1 MSQID
6 LLFQAS
12 LDSVQGV
19 SAKLFLG
26 HRLRRLR
33 RDRQLS
39 QTDMA
44 QSLGISPS
52 YLNHLERNQR
62 PVTAALLLKLA
73 EVYDVDVRAF
83 AAGGG
88 ARTGPDALTEIF
100 SDGLLSDLS
109 VPRYELADLANN
121 SPSVA
126 DAIARLYTAVKEAE
140 RHPTLASGVDARTLV
155 TPENWVRDYI
165 QQHRNH
171 YPELEDAAETLGG
184 ALSDPLSMA
193 GPMRKRLKEA
203 WGIGVAVVSQAELG
217 TVSQQFDPDRRLFQ
231 ISAQLRSEN
240 RTFALAYQLAL
251 VEFATVIE
259 RMVAA
264 AAPPDEGVKQLLH
277 MSLANYAAGAIMMP
291 YGRFLASAEQ
301 HRYSIDRLC
310 GEYGANVEQ
319 VAHRFTTLSRP
330 GARGVPFFMLRVD
343 PAGNISKRYAGE
355 NFPFSRFGGTCPRW
369 NLHAAFQA
377 AGQVVTQ
384 IIETP
389 DGQRYFT
396 VARTIERPIRTELSS
411 GLLAI
416 GLGCDIRHAQ
426 RLSCADV
433 YDLANAPVTAVGP
446 ACTICPRIDCA
457 YRATPPA
464 GRMLAVDRTR
474 KSISPFP
481 FVPA

>member
-1 MSQID
+1 MS
-6 LLFQAS
+6 S
-12 LDSVQGV
+12 
-19 SAKLFLG
+19 KLFLG

-33 RDRQLS
+33 RDHDLS

-44 QSLGISPS
+44 QTLAISPS

-73 EVYDVDVRAF
+73 ELYEVDVRSF
-83 AAGGG
+83 AANGG
-88 ARTGPDALTEIF
+88 AKTGPDALGEIF
-100 SDGLLSDLS
+100 SDALLSDLG
-109 VPRYELADLANN
+109 VPRYELAELANN
-121 SPSVA
+121 APSIA
-126 DAIARLYTAVKEAE
+126 DAIARLYSALKEAG
-140 RHPTLASGVDARTLV
+140 RNPSLASAGDARALV

-165 QQHRNH
+165 QQHRNY
-171 YPELEDAAETLGG
+171 YPALEEAAETLGG

-193 GPMRKRLKEA
+193 EPMRRRLKEA
-203 WGIGVAVVSQAELG
+203 WGISARVVPQEELGNVSQLY
-217 TVSQQFDPDRRLFQ
+217 DPDRRLFL
-231 ISAQLRSEN
+231 ISAQLRPEN
-240 RTFALAYQLAL
+240 RTFGLAYQLAL
-251 VEFATVIE
+251 IEFTAVIDK
-259 RMVAA
+259 MVAE
-264 AAPPDEGVKQLLH
+264 AAPPDEGIRQLLH

-301 HRYSIDRLC
+301 YRYSIDRLC

-319 VAHRFTTLSRP
+319 VAHRLTTLGRA

-384 IIETP
+384 LIETP
-389 DGQRYFT
+389 DGQRFFT
-396 VARTIERPIRTELSS
+396 VARTIERPIKSDLSG

-416 GLGCDIRHAQ
+416 GLGCDIRHAHK
-426 RLSCADV
+426 LSCADV
-433 YDLANAPVTAVGP
+433 YDLGKAPVTPVGP
-446 ACTICPRIDCA
+446 ACAICPRIDCG

-464 GRMLAVDRTR
+464 GRMLAVDSMKKT
-474 KSISPFP
+474 ISPFP
-481 FVPA
+481 FVAN

>member
-1 MSQID
+1 MS
-6 LLFQAS
+6 S
-12 LDSVQGV
+12 
-19 SAKLFLG
+19 KLFLG

-33 RDRQLS
+33 RDHQLS

-44 QSLGISPS
+44 ASLGISPS

-62 PVTAALLLKLA
+62 PVTAALLFKLA
-73 EVYDVDVRAF
+73 ELYEVDVRTF

-88 ARTGPDALTEIF
+88 AKTGSDALAEIF
-100 SDGLLSDLS
+100 SDALLSDLG
-109 VPRYELADLANN
+109 VPRYELAELANN
-121 SPSVA
+121 APSIA
-126 DAIARLYTAVKEAE
+126 DAIARLYTALKEVE
-140 RHPTLASGVDARTLV
+140 RNPSMANSGDARALV

-171 YPELEDAAETLGG
+171 YPELEQCAETLGG
-184 ALSDPLSMA
+184 ALSDPLSMSE
-193 GPMRKRLKEA
+193 PMRRRLKEA
-203 WGIGVAVVSQAELG
+203 WGISARVVPQDELGNVSQLYDA
-217 TVSQQFDPDRRLFQ
+217 DRRLFL
-231 ISAQLRSEN
+231 ISSQLRPEN

-251 VEFATVIE
+251 VEFSAVLD
-259 RMVAA
+259 RMVAE
-264 AAPPDEGVKQLLH
+264 AAPPDEGVRQLLH

-291 YGRFLASAEQ
+291 YGHFLASAEQ
-301 HRYSIDRLC
+301 YRYSIDRLC

-319 VAHRFTTLSRP
+319 VAHRLTTLNRP

-384 IIETP
+384 LIETP
-389 DGQRYFT
+389 DGHRYFT
-396 VARTIERPIRTELSS
+396 VARTIDRPIKAELAG

-416 GLGCDIRHAQ
+416 GLGCDIRHAH
-426 RLSCADV
+426 RLHCAEG
-433 YDLANAPVTAVGP
+433 YDLANAPVTPVGP
-446 ACTICPRIDCA
+446 ACAICPRMDCA

-464 GRMLAVDRTR
+464 GRMLAVDATR
-474 KSISPFP
+474 KTISPFP
-481 FVPA
+481 FVAG

>member
-1 MSQID
+1 M
-6 LLFQAS
+6 
-12 LDSVQGV
+12 

-33 RDRQLS
+33 RDQQLS

-44 QSLGISPS
+44 KSLAISPS

-62 PVTAALLLKLA
+62 PVTAPLLLKLA
-73 EVYDVDVRAF
+73 ELYEVDVRSF
-83 AAGGG
+83 ANGGG
-88 ARTGPDALTEIF
+88 ARTSADALVEIF
-100 SDGLLSDLS
+100 SDGLLSDLG
-109 VPRYELADLANN
+109 VPRYELAELANN
-121 SPSVA
+121 APSIA
-126 DAIARLYTAVKEAE
+126 DALARLYTALQEAS
-140 RHPTLASGVDARTLV
+140 RNPSLTAGDARGLV

-171 YPELEDAAETLGG
+171 YPALEEAAETLGG

-193 GPMRKRLKEA
+193 EPMRRRLKDA
-203 WGIGVAVVSQAELG
+203 WGISARVVPQTELG
-217 TVSQQFDPDRRLFQ
+217 NVSQQFDPDRRLFLL
-231 ISAQLRSEN
+231 SSQLRPEN

-251 VEFATVIE
+251 VEFSALLD
-259 RMVAA
+259 RMVME
-264 AAPPDEGVKQLLH
+264 AAPPDEGISQLLH

-301 HRYSIDRLC
+301 YRYSIDRLC
-310 GEYGANVEQ
+310 GDYGANVEQ
-319 VAHRFTTLSRP
+319 VAHRLTTLNRV

-343 PAGNISKRYAGE
+343 AAGNISKRYAGE

-384 IIETP
+384 LIETP

-396 VARTIERPIRTELSS
+396 VARTIDRPIKSELA
-411 GLLAI
+411 GGILAI
-416 GLGCDIRHAQ
+416 GLGCDIRHAHK
-426 RLSCADV
+426 LSCAEV
-433 YDLANAPVTAVGP
+433 YDLERAPVTPVGP
-446 ACTICPRIDCA
+446 ACAICPRVDCA

-474 KSISPFP
+474 KTISPFP
-481 FVPA
+481 FVAN